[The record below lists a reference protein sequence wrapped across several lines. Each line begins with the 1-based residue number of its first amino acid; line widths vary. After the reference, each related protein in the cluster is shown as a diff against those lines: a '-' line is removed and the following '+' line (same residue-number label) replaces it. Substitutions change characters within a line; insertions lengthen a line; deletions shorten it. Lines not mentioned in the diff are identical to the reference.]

1 MGMTLKELLTKG
13 EGTLSAQEAK
23 ALAAQC
29 RMDVDTLYTLLEE
42 RGIKVLEEE
51 NEPSLD
57 VDSIIAEVENAE
69 NNSDE
74 LGLGGDDEEEAAEEN
89 PADLKAAMEELE
101 ENGFRFRMETAAY
114 FEDGRIKNVYL
125 EGEYGGFAI
134 HIMQK

>member
-23 ALAAQC
+23 TLAAQC
-29 RMDVDTLYTLLEE
+29 RMDVETLYTLLEE
-42 RGIKVLEEE
+42 RGIKIIEDEADADV
-51 NEPSLD
+51 NLD

-89 PADLKAAMEELE
+89 PADLKAAMDAVSYTHLTLPT
-101 ENGFRFRMETAAY
+101 NSR
-114 FEDGRIKNVYL
+114 V
-125 EGEYGGFAI
+125 
-134 HIMQK
+134 

>member
-57 VDSIIAEVENAE
+57 GTASLLRWRTPRTTTMTWA
-69 NNSDE
+69 
-74 LGLGGDDEEEAAEEN
+74 L
-89 PADLKAAMEELE
+89 PMKTK
-101 ENGFRFRMETAAY
+101 RMPRRT
-114 FEDGRIKNVYL
+114 R
-125 EGEYGGFAI
+125 
-134 HIMQK
+134 QT